1 MFKDLKNKLNQSE
14 SDYVFVSDL
23 DLHDSY
29 DSLLDQLMDKKI
41 IIFDDFNYKLRDL
54 NKRLIDISVEAILDK
69 IIFIETYNEEQLF
82 KEELIEI
89 KKYMDQYKEVET
101 LMIRLPLL
109 MDELYIK
116 IVNEEPLPK
125 NRFTVLSK
133 IDVEKILEKV
143 ILKDKFIEK
152 EYNINGIAMSEIE
165 DYYKAF
171 DEDEVVSTST
181 YFDKYD
187 MDIITW
193 QSFVKNKR
201 TN

>member
-89 KKYMDQYKEVET
+89 KKYMEQYKEVET

-143 ILKDKFIEK
+143 ILKDKFNEK

-171 DEDEVVSTST
+171 DEDEVVSKST

-193 QSFVKNKR
+193 QAFVKNKR